1 MKRFDSTF
9 STHLFKEC
17 QPTRDQLMSRQKR
30 DKELQAPPNA
40 FQLPDGFLITVVSNL
55 DEFKVMV
62 KELKYVRALGWDTEA
77 SGFNYFRY
85 LSLIQLATDEKAY
98 CCVPVS
104 TL

>member
-9 STHLFKEC
+9 LTHLFKEC
-17 QPTRDQLMSRQKR
+17 QPTRDQLSNRQKR

-40 FQLPDGFLITVVSNL
+40 FQLPDGFPITVVSNL
-55 DEFKVMV
+55 DEFKAMV

-77 SGFNYFRY
+77 SGFNYFRN

-98 CCVPVS
+98 C
-104 TL
+104 